1 MIVVVVALVL
11 GHHPVP
17 LCADRLNVDAVH
29 GCKVGGVKAGADQ
42 VVVDGFFVSVFNGF
56 DAADG
61 IGVHR
66 ELLLFSEI

>member
-1 MIVVVVALVL
+1 
-11 GHHPVP
+11 
-17 LCADRLNVDAVH
+17 
-29 GCKVGGVKAGADQ
+29 
-42 VVVDGFFVSVFNGF
+42 FNGF